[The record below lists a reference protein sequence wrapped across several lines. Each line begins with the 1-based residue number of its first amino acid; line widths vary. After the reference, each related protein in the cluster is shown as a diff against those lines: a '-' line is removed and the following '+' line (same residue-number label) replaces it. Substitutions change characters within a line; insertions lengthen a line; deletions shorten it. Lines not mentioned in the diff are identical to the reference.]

1 MLKKQGYFMR
11 RLSLLILS
19 SILITTTIYCQADQ
33 TASNEE
39 VKPVDHEAFLYGGA
53 AFPYL
58 TTSFRENWEPSHT
71 VGFGYGVSF
80 EPGDLGYIAIYG
92 SAEFNKFR
100 GPSDFTAR
108 MYDVMINLKGSFSP
122 SKKSIAP
129 YFRIGVGY
137 VYHTIDSLSTKK
149 GGTDVGALGW
159 AFGVGVEVPIVKSI
173 TCFAEGSSVIAALNP
188 TRQAFPVT
196 AGIRYRF

>member
-1 MLKKQGYFMR
+1 MLKIQGYFMR
-11 RLSLLILS
+11 RLALLILS
-19 SILITTTIYCQADQ
+19 SILITATIYCQADQ
-33 TASNEE
+33 TASTEE
-39 VKPVDHEAFLYGGA
+39 VKPVDHEAYLYGGA

-58 TTSFRENWEPSHT
+58 TTSFRENWKPSHT

-92 SAEFNKFR
+92 TAEFNKFR
-100 GPSDFTAR
+100 GPDDFTAR

-137 VYHTIDSLSTKK
+137 MYHTIDSISTNN
-149 GGTDVGALGW
+149 GGTDVSAFGW
-159 AFGVGVEVPIVKSI
+159 TFGVGVEVPIVQSI
-173 TCFAEGSSVIAALNP
+173 TVFVEGSSVLAVLNP
-188 TRQAFPVT
+188 TRQAFPIIGGV
-196 AGIRYRF
+196 RYRF